1 MPIGIQRIN
10 AKKSHPNERIIFIK
24 PLPGPN
30 EKIARDFLER
40 IAAQCLPIMKDNSLS
55 VMSLEEYEPNRE
67 FVGRNFNAGE
77 VIQLVLKTRAGRWLP
92 FEYVQMVMMHEL
104 AHCKQMNHSRA
115 FWAVRNAYADSMRAL
130 WSYVQMVMMHELAH
144 CKQMNHSRA
153 FWAVRNAYADSMRAL
168 WSRGYTGD
176 GLWGRGTLLASGA
189 WAGDTAPLGEGL
201 PEHLCGGTF
210 RSRGRR
216 KRKAKPPRL
225 SYREQKERRI
235 LKKFGANG
243 VALGADEAVKTELE
257 KGRKTAAKPRVAGSA
272 RGRELRAAAAL
283 ARFGQQKVEHEEE
296 DDDDDEERLAKSEN
310 VSEDES
316 DYEDDVAD
324 IKREDAIDLNGQ
336 RLLDKDGRG
345 MIKVCEDENPD
356 DQDAQQELQELR
368 SVKKWTQTS
377 LDLRGQVAGRE
388 PPPQQR
394 SRDESS
400 QRSQPSEEP
409 KVKRQPPAKAPTTRI
424 KREEAED
431 DAPVSTVGKATS
443 PKIKAEEV
451 TKESFP
457 GSTIDNGIQGDTTT
471 SVTACGVCSFANPE
485 LSITC
490 SPVFESWRL
499 WRVRGVRAEQ
509 ALERD
514 VESVECLM
522 FGLNDDESSVRRV
535 HSRLGGRERSSSRDA
550 TMRRHHWA
558 VPTFNTGPAESTR
571 HFHDSSHKTEHPS
584 VGSGAA

>member
-30 EKIARDFLER
+30 EKIAREFLER
-40 IAAQCLPIMKDNSLS
+40 IAAQCLPIMKDHSLS

-92 FEYVQMVMMHEL
+92 FEYVQMGHD
-104 AHCKQMNHSRA
+104 AR
-115 FWAVRNAYADSMRAL
+115 
-130 WSYVQMVMMHELAH
+130 
-144 CKQMNHSRA
+144 MNHSRA

-176 GLWGRGTLLASGA
+176 GLWGRGTLLASGD

-216 KRKAKPPRL
+216 KRKAKQPRL

-243 VALGADEAVKTELE
+243 VALGADEAVKSELE

-283 ARFGQQKVEHEEE
+283 ARFGQQKVEQQEEE
-296 DDDDDEERLAKSEN
+296 DDDDDERLAKSEN

-324 IKREDAIDLNGQ
+324 IKHEDAIDLNGQ

-356 DQDAQQELQELR
+356 GQDAQQELQELR
-368 SVKKWTQTS
+368 S
-377 LDLRGQVAGRE
+377 
-388 PPPQQR
+388 
-394 SRDESS
+394 
-400 QRSQPSEEP
+400 
-409 KVKRQPPAKAPTTRI
+409 
-424 KREEAED
+424 
-431 DAPVSTVGKATS
+431 
-443 PKIKAEEV
+443 
-451 TKESFP
+451 
-457 GSTIDNGIQGDTTT
+457 
-471 SVTACGVCSFANPE
+471 
-485 LSITC
+485 
-490 SPVFESWRL
+490 
-499 WRVRGVRAEQ
+499 

-514 VESVECLM
+514 AESVECLM
-522 FGLNDDESSVRRV
+522 FGLNDDEVRLQSDGIRLLMSQDQSRVRRV
-535 HSRLGGRERSSSRDA
+535 HSRLGGRERSPSRDA
-550 TMRRHHWA
+550 TTRRHHWA
-558 VPTFNTGPAESTR
+558 VPTFNTGPAESAR
-571 HFHDSSHKTEHPS
+571 YFHKTEHPS
-584 VGSGAA
+584 AGAGAA

>member
-130 WSYVQMVMMHELAH
+130 WS
-144 CKQMNHSRA
+144 
-153 FWAVRNAYADSMRAL
+153 
-168 WSRGYTGD
+168 RGYTGD

-216 KRKAKPPRL
+216 KRKAKQPRL

-243 VALGADEAVKTELE
+243 VALGADEA
-257 KGRKTAAKPRVAGSA
+257 
-272 RGRELRAAAAL
+272 
-283 ARFGQQKVEHEEE
+283 QKVEQEEE

-356 DQDAQQELQELR
+356 DQDAQQELQELWWQGGSR
-368 SVKKWTQTS
+368 HLSN
-377 LDLRGQVAGRE
+377 GVAMNRLNVHS
-388 PPPQQR
+388 PQK
-394 SRDESS
+394 S
-400 QRSQPSEEP
+400 QR
-409 KVKRQPPAKAPTTRI
+409 
-424 KREEAED
+424 
-431 DAPVSTVGKATS
+431 
-443 PKIKAEEV
+443 
-451 TKESFP
+451 
-457 GSTIDNGIQGDTTT
+457 
-471 SVTACGVCSFANPE
+471 
-485 LSITC
+485 
-490 SPVFESWRL
+490 
-499 WRVRGVRAEQ
+499 
-509 ALERD
+509 
-514 VESVECLM
+514 
-522 FGLNDDESSVRRV
+522 
-535 HSRLGGRERSSSRDA
+535 
-550 TMRRHHWA
+550 
-558 VPTFNTGPAESTR
+558 
-571 HFHDSSHKTEHPS
+571 
-584 VGSGAA
+584 

>member
-130 WSYVQMVMMHELAH
+130 WS
-144 CKQMNHSRA
+144 
-153 FWAVRNAYADSMRAL
+153 
-168 WSRGYTGD
+168 RGYTGD

-189 WAGDTAPLGEGL
+189 WAGDAAPLGEGL

-283 ARFGQQKVEHEEE
+283 ARFGQQKVEQEEE

-368 SVKKWTQTS
+368 
-377 LDLRGQVAGRE
+377 GG
-388 PPPQQR
+388 
-394 SRDESS
+394 
-400 QRSQPSEEP
+400 
-409 KVKRQPPAKAPTTRI
+409 
-424 KREEAED
+424 D
-431 DAPVSTVGKATS
+431 D
-443 PKIKAEEV
+443 
-451 TKESFP
+451 
-457 GSTIDNGIQGDTTT
+457 
-471 SVTACGVCSFANPE
+471 
-485 LSITC
+485 
-490 SPVFESWRL
+490 
-499 WRVRGVRAEQ
+499 
-509 ALERD
+509 
-514 VESVECLM
+514 
-522 FGLNDDESSVRRV
+522 NDSK
-535 HSRLGGRERSSSRDA
+535 H
-550 TMRRHHWA
+550 
-558 VPTFNTGPAESTR
+558 
-571 HFHDSSHKTEHPS
+571 
-584 VGSGAA
+584 

>member
-115 FWAVRNAYADSMRAL
+115 FWAVRNAYADSMRT
-130 WSYVQMVMMHELAH
+130 
-144 CKQMNHSRA
+144 
-153 FWAVRNAYADSMRAL
+153 L

-189 WAGDTAPLGEGL
+189 WAGGTAPLGEGL

-243 VALGADEAVKTELE
+243 VALGADEEPRLSYREQKERRILKKFGANGVALGADEAVKSRLE
-257 KGRKTAAKPRVAGSA
+257 KGRKTAAKPR
-272 RGRELRAAAAL
+272 
-283 ARFGQQKVEHEEE
+283 QKVEQQEEE
-296 DDDDDEERLAKSEN
+296 DDDDECLAKSEN

-316 DYEDDVAD
+316 DYEDGVAD

-368 SVKKWTQTS
+368 W
-377 LDLRGQVAGRE
+377 RGWSHRLGNRVAMTRLNVHS
-388 PPPQQR
+388 PQM
-394 SRDESS
+394 S
-400 QRSQPSEEP
+400 QR
-409 KVKRQPPAKAPTTRI
+409 
-424 KREEAED
+424 
-431 DAPVSTVGKATS
+431 
-443 PKIKAEEV
+443 
-451 TKESFP
+451 
-457 GSTIDNGIQGDTTT
+457 
-471 SVTACGVCSFANPE
+471 
-485 LSITC
+485 
-490 SPVFESWRL
+490 
-499 WRVRGVRAEQ
+499 
-509 ALERD
+509 
-514 VESVECLM
+514 
-522 FGLNDDESSVRRV
+522 
-535 HSRLGGRERSSSRDA
+535 
-550 TMRRHHWA
+550 
-558 VPTFNTGPAESTR
+558 
-571 HFHDSSHKTEHPS
+571 
-584 VGSGAA
+584 